1 MAIEL
6 KVFYNTQTDW
16 TLPVLVADGTPW
28 FVMRYVCLA
37 IHDARPITVVKEIA
51 GGENYR
57 VFPHACFTDL
67 EDAPKRGY
75 ACVNRKGLSRYLK
88 SVRERYGTAVCEWVK
103 SDILPLLD
111 GNIDAPTPQPTLQ
124 PAAEQK
130 VAGADTFYNNQFGT
144 LTVITRDGD
153 PWFIGKEV
161 AEKLGY
167 SDTKD
172 AVKRHVD
179 EEDKTI
185 LQKGCFPSL
194 ANIPNRGIYIINES
208 GLYSLIMSSKLPL
221 AKNFKRWVTSE
232 VLPSIRRHGAYMN
245 ADTLEQVMNDPDAW
259 IRLLQGLKDER
270 EKNRKLAAT
279 NAALVREENTWEP
292 IRVLNALVRSYAM
305 RCKNGVYGYAWS
317 DLYKRLDYRY
327 GINVKI
333 RAGMDK
339 KKKMM
344 VSYLNPDELKLAV
357 SVAVAMCE
365 EHGCDV
371 GAIINETN
379 AAAYAAA

>member
-37 IHDARPITVVKEIA
+37 IHDARPITAVKEIA

-67 EDAPKRGY
+67 ENAPKRGY

-88 SVRERYGTAVCEWVK
+88 SVRERYGTAFCEWVK

-111 GNIDAPTPQPTLQ
+111 GNIDAPTPHPTLQ

-161 AEKLGY
+161 AKKLGY
-167 SDTKD
+167 SNPLKAIRD
-172 AVKRHVD
+172 HVD
-179 EEDKTI
+179 DEDKGVNDLFTPGGQQQMI
-185 LQKGCFPSL
+185 
-194 ANIPNRGIYIINES
+194 IINES
-208 GLYSLIMSSKLPL
+208 GLYSLILKSKLPD
-221 AKNFKRWVTSE
+221 AKSFKRWVTSE

-327 GINVKI
+327 GVNVKI